1 MARDQR
7 RETRDNRDN
16 FRNNR
21 DAPFRRGRRKRCR
34 FCMDKVD
41 FIDYKNTEMLR
52 GFMTDRGKLLPRRV
66 SGNCAKHQRQVTRAI
81 KRARNIALVPFTTQQ

>member
-1 MARDQR
+1 VARDQR
-7 RETRDNRDN
+7 RYTRDNRDN
-16 FRNNR
+16 FRDNR
-21 DAPFRRGRRKRCR
+21 DAPFRSGFRRRRKRSQIR
-34 FCMDKVD
+34 MDQ
-41 FIDYKNTEMLR
+41 IDYKNTEILR